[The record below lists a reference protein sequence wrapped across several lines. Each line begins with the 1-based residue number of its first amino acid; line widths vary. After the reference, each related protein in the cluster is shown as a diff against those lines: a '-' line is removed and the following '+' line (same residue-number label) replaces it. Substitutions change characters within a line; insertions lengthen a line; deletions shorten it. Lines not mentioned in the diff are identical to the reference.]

1 MANCVHGFAQGQ
13 CLICQALGTGPGPSG
28 STKTKVASPVQ
39 APSLMLDEDLD
50 RALPA
55 TRSRS
60 QKPERSPGGRSRPSG
75 MKALFAI
82 VGVVVVA
89 GLAVWLFAG
98 IFDLAFHLFEYAAI
112 AVIAGWIGY
121 KVGHMRGRR
130 HRD

>member
-1 MANCVHGFAQGQ
+1 
-13 CLICQALGTGPGPSG
+13 
-28 STKTKVASPVQ
+28 
-39 APSLMLDEDLD
+39 
-50 RALPA
+50 
-55 TRSRS
+55 
-60 QKPERSPGGRSRPSG
+60 